1 MYEYTDKVVRVM
13 RKRFIRAFDR
23 FAGAL
28 SFDELHVLESAKA
41 LYAELESLAE
51 KNFLSIAKHAYRA
64 CGGRTEEE
72 IELEWILEY
81 LEEYDPVTKYVYT
94 HEVER
99 KRARFAE
106 SVIAGK
112 GGSRDIE
119 TGLRYWSC
127 MVTQYAVGITDRAA
141 IAAYKSR
148 GVTHVVWVTV
158 KDERCCT
165 ECLRRGGKIYDI
177 DKIPPKPHIGCRCMF
192 LPHSGGD
199 E

>member
-41 LYAELESLAE
+41 LYAELASLAE

-94 HEVER
+94 REVER

-119 TGLRYWSC
+119 TGLRYWSR

-158 KDERCCT
+158 KDERCCA
-165 ECLRRGGKIYDI
+165 ECLRRDGKIYDI
-177 DKIPPKPHIGCRCMF
+177 DKIPPKPHIGCRCIL